1 MSVILLVL
9 SVIDA
14 VSQIGLVFPVYI
26 TTSVIKI
33 ITYLVVLSLQW
44 TCKKCGLVT
53 SAILLLFWTLSTV
66 AGTFTFISVLR
77 SGHLSAAAADGEDK
91 VVLPLITATI
101 QYPLV
106 VSAFF
111 FSCWSDPKPR
121 YIDIDGE

>member
-1 MSVILLVL
+1 MAPNTILGEVPWSILVILKFSMSVILLVL

-53 SAILLLFWTLSTV
+53 SAILLLFWTLSSV
-66 AGTFTFISVLR
+66 AGIFTFISVLR
-77 SGHLSAAAADGEDK
+77 SGHLTGECKDTLYK
-91 VVLPLITATI
+91 SLEYTPALTKNT
-101 QYPLV
+101 
-106 VSAFF
+106 
-111 FSCWSDPKPR
+111 
-121 YIDIDGE
+121 